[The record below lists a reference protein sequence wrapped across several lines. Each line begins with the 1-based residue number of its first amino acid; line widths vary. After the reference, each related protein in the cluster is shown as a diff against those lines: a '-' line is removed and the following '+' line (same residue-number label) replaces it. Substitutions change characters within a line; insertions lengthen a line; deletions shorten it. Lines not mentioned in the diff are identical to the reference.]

1 MRWSPSSFSEP
12 MTSVLTHTLPTDT
25 HASVGASVFAGHRAR
40 VLALASGGIAATL
53 ILAGHPAVLRFTP
66 GPAGGGIPP
75 GGLVGVANGGQPSGI
90 ALVMCGLALG
100 GPALRKLRSLAR
112 R

>member
-1 MRWSPSSFSEP
+1 
-12 MTSVLTHTLPTDT
+12 MTSVLSHTLPAEPRATVDT
-25 HASVGASVFAGHRAR
+25 AVFAGHRGR

-100 GPALRKLRSLAR
+100 GPVLRKLRRLACR
-112 R
+112 FEGTP